1 MMSRKWYMKIFR
13 RVCNHSILRIY
24 RNLLRKKMNF
34 VREVQILYHSRRQ
47 RRELWRGGQHCFDRD
62 NRIFM
67 QIIFFKKYVFLP
79 FFHLERIIF
88 GGLSSEPRQQGCN
101 HCMLHVHRNILRKNE
116 KWFFRKKYKF
126 YILLGDCKENIAWW
140 STQPSPRQLDL
151 YADHFFNYP
160 FFSIFSPW
168 AKHFR
173 RPFVKNLSARL

>member
-1 MMSRKWYMKIFR
+1 MSRKWYMKIFR

-67 QIIFFKKYVFLP
+67 QIIFFENICFLP

-101 HCMLHVHRNILRKNE
+101 HCMLHVHRNILRKN
-116 KWFFRKKYKF
+116 KKMVLSKKV
-126 YILLGDCKENIAWW
+126 YILY
-140 STQPSPRQLDL
+140 PSRRLQGKYRHRGQHSLHRDNRIFMQVNFL
-151 YADHFFNYP
+151 NYMFF
-160 FFSIFSPW
+160 
-168 AKHFR
+168 
-173 RPFVKNLSARL
+173 